1 MGHHARREVALA
13 TDGTEDG
20 DGPEP
25 VHGGDDPGASGDD
38 VPELPIVWRPRR
50 TQIVA
55 YTMAVVMVA
64 GSIVLAFVL
73 PHMFGAADRAGLVVF
88 GCLVAFILHLLGRCR
103 VSADDDGVTVVNALR
118 TRRYEW
124 PELIGV
130 TLTEGEPWPKLDL
143 ADGDSVGA
151 MGIQG
156 SEKRRAGRAV
166 AQLQALIHARGEA
179 PEPR

>member
-1 MGHHARREVALA
+1 MA

-20 DGPEP
+20 DGLEP
-25 VHGGDDPGASGDD
+25 VNGRADPGGPGDD
-38 VPELPIVWRPRR
+38 VPDLPIVWRARR

-55 YTMAVVMVA
+55 YTVAVVMIA
-64 GSIVLAFVL
+64 GSIVLALVL
-73 PHMFGAADRAGLVVF
+73 PHMFGVADRVGLVAF
-88 GCLVAFILHLLGRCR
+88 GCLAAFILHLLGRCR
-103 VSADDDGVTVVNALR
+103 VSADEQGVTIVNALR

-124 PELIGV
+124 PELIGI

-143 ADGDSVGA
+143 ANGDSVGV

-156 SEKRRAGRAV
+156 SEKRRARQAV